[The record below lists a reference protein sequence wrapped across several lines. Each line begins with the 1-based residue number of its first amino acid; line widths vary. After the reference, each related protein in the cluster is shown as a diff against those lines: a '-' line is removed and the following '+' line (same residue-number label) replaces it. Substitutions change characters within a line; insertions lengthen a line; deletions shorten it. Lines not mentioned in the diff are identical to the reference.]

1 MGRRAKREG
10 KTKAA
15 RELFD
20 WIQGKGLTYESA
32 GELLGLKKSEIS
44 KYINGRCIPCT
55 KTIYRISMLT
65 GITMDSW
72 LKKHT
77 R

>member
-20 WIQGKGLTYESA
+20 WIQVKGLTYESA

-44 KYINGRCIPCT
+44 KYIN
-55 KTIYRISMLT
+55 RISMLT

-72 LKKHT
+72 LKKHG